1 MGERR
6 KGGGRVQCTVYGAQ
20 AAVSLVFTYPETD
33 TNRIANEEDARE
45 RLRRINNK
53 VCRRVAVR
61 EWVTIVTKT
70 LKEGSTP

>member
-1 MGERR
+1 MYGVRCT
-6 KGGGRVQCTVYGAQ
+6 GR
-20 AAVSLVFTYPETD
+20 SLFGLYLSR
-33 TNRIANEEDARE
+33 NRHKPIANEEDARE

>member
-1 MGERR
+1 MEWASVERE
-6 KGGGRVQCTVYGAQ
+6 GGGYSVRCTVHRPQ
-20 AAVSLVFTYPETD
+20 SLWSLLIQKQTQT
-33 TNRIANEEDARE
+33 EEDARE